1 MKTLLSFHPLFAR
14 HRGGFLTAL
23 LLSLLTL
30 TAGIVLLGLSGWFLT
45 AAFLTTAAM
54 SFNLFGPSA
63 AVRGLSLLRI
73 LSRYGEKLSGHDTTL
88 RVLADIRNW
97 LFLRVG
103 HSAAQ
108 SHHALRRGDTVS
120 RLTADV
126 DTLDSIFIVAA
137 GPLATGI
144 VVAFGMS
151 AVLMVLLPAAGLVY
165 AVAMASA
172 LLGVPALL
180 STFTRRTGASI
191 VCLSADLR
199 IAAFDLIDGHADL
212 IAFSSTDAMRARSDA
227 IAAKLA
233 AARERLA
240 CIAAIAT
247 SAITF
252 LAGATI
258 ITVLAFGLQA
268 LEAQA
273 LSGPLLVGLLLAT
286 LGSFEATAAVVRQVA
301 KFGNAVAAAERL
313 RALADLPAPVTDPQN
328 PVPLGLGASLVLENI
343 TYGHDAARPVL
354 RSLNL
359 AVEAGSRIAIHG
371 PSGGGKSTLASLLLR
386 LRDPDAGRI
395 CVGGVDLRDVSQNAL
410 HRRVALLEQDAPVFI
425 GTIRDNLRIA
435 LHDAD
440 DAACWVAL
448 AKARL
453 ESTVRAMPM
462 GLATPLSEGG
472 LTLSAGQARRLCL
485 ARTLLSG
492 AGMLVLDEPT
502 SGLDSTTELAF
513 LNDLG
518 EATAGR
524 TVILITHAALP
535 SGVVDRVLHLRDG
548 RLDDPCSSIPATA

>member
-1 MKTLLSFHPLFAR
+1 MNALLSFRPLFAR

-73 LSRYGEKLSGHDTTL
+73 LSRYGEKLSGHDATL

-97 LFLRVG
+97 LFRRVG
-103 HSAAQ
+103 LAAAAP
-108 SHHALRRGDTVS
+108 HLALRRGDTVS

-144 VVAFGMS
+144 VVALGMS
-151 AVLMVLLPAAGLVY
+151 AVLLVLLPAAGAVY
-165 AVAMASA
+165 AVAMTLALLVVPGILSA
-172 LLGVPALL
+172 L
-180 STFTRRTGASI
+180 TRRTGGSI
-191 VCLSADLR
+191 VRLSADLR

-212 IAFSSTDAMRARSDA
+212 IAFGATDAMRARSGA
-227 IAAKLA
+227 IAADLA
-233 AARERLA
+233 TAREHLA
-240 CIAAIAT
+240 RTAAMAT
-247 SAITF
+247 SAIAL
-252 LAGATI
+252 LAGVAI
-258 ITVLAFGLQA
+258 IAVLAFGLA
-268 LEAQA
+268 AIEARA

-301 KFGNAVAAAERL
+301 KFGNALAAAERL
-313 RALADLPAPVTDPQN
+313 KALADLPAPVTDPQN
-328 PVPLGLGASLVLENI
+328 PLPLGLGASLVLENV
-343 TYGHDAARPVL
+343 TFGHDAARPVL
-354 RSLNL
+354 TSLDL

-395 CVGGVDLRDVSQNAL
+395 RVGGVDLRDVSQAAL
-410 HRRVALLEQDAPVFI
+410 HRRIALLEQDAPVFI

-435 LHDAD
+435 LDDAD
-440 DAACWVAL
+440 DAACWAVL

-462 GLATPLSEGG
+462 GLATPHSEAG

-492 AGMLVLDEPT
+492 AGILVLDEPT
-502 SGLDSTTELAF
+502 SGLDRATELAF
-513 LNDLG
+513 LDDLG
-518 EATAGR
+518 KATAGR
-524 TVILITHAALP
+524 TVILITHATLP
-535 SGVVDRVLHLRDG
+535 SGVVDRVFHLRDG